1 MRLSELPV
9 ESRPALLL
17 HCDSAMGEG
26 GREGERERERKKEK
40 VIHTSLLRTQFKIY
54 RDYRN
59 HTLQEAI

>member
-26 GREGERERERKKEK
+26 GWEGEREREKERESDPH
-40 VIHTSLLRTQFKIY
+40 IAPA
-54 RDYRN
+54 N
-59 HTLQEAI
+59 AI